1 MIGEMIG
8 INYDVAVNLGD
19 LIFVVLIAVSGY
31 LVFGLRIYDDRLFVK
46 ERDAIKTCR
55 KKGLPLIIKAH
66 PGTGEAYAEVGTKKD
81 PDDIL
86 YESRRFGASI
96 DAAFSG
102 MGEPL
107 RLPKGLNVHIY
118 STSHPYPISLRE
130 IIARPQML
138 IEARKIAPSLGFL
151 TDKELSA
158 VIATDRSDMQHNYQ
172 TYIQRYM
179 PVLCDG
185 LPLSADDMIE
195 VVVKLQDTFSKRVP
209 DYEGPCFILS
219 AIKNIPGAFFSTD
232 LQQLETIIWR
242 MAYKKVGD
250 DKMKWLIVGAIAFSI
265 VIFSAAGVFRFMG

>member
-1 MIGEMIG
+1 MIGEIIG

-107 RLPKGLNVHIY
+107 RLPKRVECAYLFDK
-118 STSHPYPISLRE
+118 SPISNLVKRNNC
-130 IIARPQML
+130 ASSD
-138 IEARKIAPSLGFL
+138 AN
-151 TDKELSA
+151 
-158 VIATDRSDMQHNYQ
+158 RSSEDCAF
-172 TYIQRYM
+172 IR
-179 PVLCDG
+179 VLDG
-185 LPLSADDMIE
+185 
-195 VVVKLQDTFSKRVP
+195 
-209 DYEGPCFILS
+209 
-219 AIKNIPGAFFSTD
+219 
-232 LQQLETIIWR
+232 
-242 MAYKKVGD
+242 
-250 DKMKWLIVGAIAFSI
+250 
-265 VIFSAAGVFRFMG
+265 